1 MRLLALPL
9 FSILL
14 LANSPDDQPDPRQL
28 LLHAADAIK
37 KYDSYQIHSL
47 SLIET
52 RGGMNNHMQM
62 PAVIS
67 VRRPDLM
74 RIESQ
79 NEAAG
84 MTVVSDGAHTFVYLD
99 QQKKYIKR
107 AATSSPESALGETG
121 VIKNLPD
128 ISKSVESVKITGEK
142 TMEIDEQPYECW
154 VVEARYGTITLPGQE
169 LTITNAVQVSWISK
183 TLGLTLQS
191 SFNAHLVIGRLPEPV
206 EMTQATTTMGLSLN
220 ADLPDSL
227 FVFTPP
233 AGAVET
239 ADWTLPGITKPDL
252 EGKPAPAIK
261 GAPPIKG
268 KVVLLNF
275 WTAWSAPC
283 KTELPIL
290 DKLQKQFRAQGLVVL
305 GMNVGNDQAAVT
317 FPTIHL
323 KDDDELLKTLSVNA
337 YPTLI
342 LIDRTG
348 KIALYEVGAKTE
360 PALRAALAK
369 LGIKPETTPAKPP
382 VPKTAK

>member
-1 MRLLALPL
+1 
-9 FSILL
+9 
-14 LANSPDDQPDPRQL
+14 
-28 LLHAADAIK
+28 
-37 KYDSYQIHSL
+37 
-47 SLIET
+47 
-52 RGGMNNHMQM
+52 
-62 PAVIS
+62 
-67 VRRPDLM
+67 
-74 RIESQ
+74 
-79 NEAAG
+79 
-84 MTVVSDGAHTFVYLD
+84 
-99 QQKKYIKR
+99 
-107 AATSSPESALGETG
+107 
-121 VIKNLPD
+121 
-128 ISKSVESVKITGEK
+128 
-142 TMEIDEQPYECW
+142 
-154 VVEARYGTITLPGQE
+154 
-169 LTITNAVQVSWISK
+169 
-183 TLGLTLQS
+183 
-191 SFNAHLVIGRLPEPV
+191 
-206 EMTQATTTMGLSLN
+206 MTQATTTMGLSLN